1 MKSWIIAAIIIVSI
15 MLVYSFVQHQIPE
28 SASDPEEYGLTVID
42 DWNRPVTLV
51 KKPERIVSL
60 APVNTEILFALG
72 LGANVVGVTN
82 FCTYPPEAVDKEKV
96 GGMTTVSIEKVIAL
110 NPDLVLALNL
120 NGEET
125 VDTLDDYFPVLVID
139 QQKVTGI
146 EDIFTRI
153 ALVGKITSEEERA
166 TALVA
171 ELRGRVESIT
181 NQTAGKEKVKVAYII
196 WHDPLWVT
204 GSGNFQNDPIE
215 KAGGENI
222 FSDIEDWGTVS
233 VETLVER
240 NPDVII
246 VSGGHGAAE
255 MKPYDFIMTDER
267 LAVLNAR
274 KNGRVCSIDADIIAR
289 PGPRIVEALEAVAHC
304 LQPDLFQEVT
314 KQKSVNES
322 I

>member
-1 MKSWIIAAIIIVSI
+1 MKRGTIAAISAAIIVVVSI
-15 MLVYSFVQHQIPE
+15 LAWSLVQLHIPE
-28 SASDPEEYGLTVID
+28 RAPEPETYGSTVID
-42 DWNRPVTLV
+42 DWGRPVTLE

-72 LGANVVGVTN
+72 LGENVVGVTE
-82 FCTYPPEAVDKEKV
+82 FCTYPPEAETIEKV
-96 GGMTTVSIEKVIAL
+96 GGMRTVSVEKVIAL

-120 NGEET
+120 NGEEA

-139 QQKVTGI
+139 QQKVTSI

-153 ALVGKITSEEERA
+153 ALVGKITGEEERA
-166 TALVA
+166 TALIV

-181 NQTAGKEKVKVAYII
+181 NQTEGTEKVKVAYII

-222 FSDIEDWGTVS
+222 FADIEDWGTVS
-233 VETLVER
+233 VETLIER

-246 VSGGHGAAE
+246 VAGGHGAAE

-267 LAVLNAR
+267 FAVLNAR

-289 PGPRIVEALEAVAHC
+289 PGPRIVEALDEIAHC
-304 LQPDLFQEVT
+304 LHPDLF
-314 KQKSVNES
+314 
-322 I
+322 

>member
-1 MKSWIIAAIIIVSI
+1 MKSGIIAATIVFLIILAWS
-15 MLVYSFVQHQIPE
+15 LVPLQIPE
-28 SASDPEEYGLTVID
+28 SVIETEKYGFTVID
-42 DWNRPVTLV
+42 DWKRPVTLE

-60 APVNTEILFALG
+60 APVNTEILFALD
-72 LGANVVGVTN
+72 LGEKVVGVTE
-82 FCTYPPEAVDKEKV
+82 FCTYPPEAVSKEKV
-96 GGMTTVSIEKVIAL
+96 GGMTTVSVEKVIAL

-139 QQKVTGI
+139 QQKVTRI

-153 ALVGKITSEEERA
+153 ELVGKITGEEERA

-181 NQTAGKEKVKVAYII
+181 NQTEGKENVKVAYIV

-233 VETLVER
+233 IETLVER

-246 VSGGHGAAE
+246 VSGGHGVAE

-289 PGPRIVEALEAVAHC
+289 PGPRIVEALEEVAHC
-304 LQPDLFQEVT
+304 LQPDLF
-314 KQKSVNES
+314 
-322 I
+322 